1 MIEAAEPEP
10 ELLRIKSVS
19 VEGLFG
25 LYDHRIPFKL
35 DDRVTIIH
43 GPNGIGK
50 TRILSWI
57 EALFRLD
64 STAFQ
69 GVPFRSFGVELSNGA
84 SLEAS
89 PDSIVLRNASEK
101 TSLGAVAKTVSVHF
115 VEAQRLLG
123 HREPTE
129 GAPSSRPSF
138 KKEPRFTSTVEDYS
152 RDLKARIGQTLA
164 DYASQS
170 QSLDQSFPQ
179 RIIQY
184 KAPSIDV
191 ESLKT
196 RMSTLDETRERLAR
210 SGLLREGERG
220 HLFDVSALDGLEPE
234 RRLVLAVYV
243 EDSKAKLEVLEDLAQ
258 RIQVFLDN
266 LNGKFSNKRLYV
278 DPKVGL
284 VAENDIGLELALS
297 DLSSGE
303 QHEIVLLY
311 DLLFNVR
318 PNTLVLIDEP
328 ELSLHITWQKR
339 FLDDLLQITKTVGI
353 DALVATHSPF
363 IIGEREDLM
372 VPLEA
377 TPARR

>member
-1 MIEAAEPEP
+1 MIEDAGTEP
-10 ELLRIKSVS
+10 ELIRIKRVS

-25 LYDHRIPFKL
+25 LYDHSIPFKL

-43 GPNGIGK
+43 GPNGVGK
-50 TRILSWI
+50 TKILSWI

-64 STAFQ
+64 LTAFQ
-69 GVPFRSFGVELSNGA
+69 GVPFDSFEVELDNGA
-84 SLEAS
+84 SLAVS
-89 PDSIVLRNASEK
+89 PGSIALLAADKKS
-101 TSLGAVAKTVSVHF
+101 SLQEIAKTVSVHF
-115 VEAQRLLG
+115 VEAQRLLR
-123 HREPTE
+123 HREPT
-129 GAPSSRPSF
+129 GKPSF
-138 KKEPRFTSTVEDYS
+138 KKEPRFASTVEDYS
-152 RDLKARIGQTLA
+152 RDLKARISQTLA
-164 DYASQS
+164 DYGSRS

-196 RMSTLDETRERLAR
+196 RMSALDETRERLAR
-210 SGLLREGERG
+210 FGLLREDERG
-220 HLFDVSALDGLEPE
+220 HPFDVNALDGLEPE

-243 EDSKAKLEVLEDLAQ
+243 EDSEAKLDILEDLAQ
-258 RIQVFLDN
+258 RIQIFLDN
-266 LNGKFSNKRLYV
+266 INGKFSNKRLYI
-278 DPKVGL
+278 DARVGL
-284 VAENDIGLELALS
+284 AAENDIGRRLALTS
-297 DLSSGE
+297 LSSGE

-377 TPARR
+377 TPTRRATPQ